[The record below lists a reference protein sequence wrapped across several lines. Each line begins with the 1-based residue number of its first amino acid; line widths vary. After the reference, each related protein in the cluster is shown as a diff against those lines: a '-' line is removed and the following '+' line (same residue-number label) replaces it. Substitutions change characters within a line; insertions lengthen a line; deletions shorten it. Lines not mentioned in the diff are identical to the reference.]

1 MMIRDATPDDAQRL
15 AEIYNYYILNSTAT
29 FEEDP
34 LTEGQMADRIEA
46 VTKTY
51 PWLVA
56 ERDGEVAG
64 YAYASQF
71 KSRCAYRKTVE
82 TSIYFDRGHTSKGM
96 GARLYET
103 LLARIG
109 LLGFHT
115 AIGMLALPN
124 AQSVGLH
131 EKLGFSRVGELSEVG
146 YKFGKYIDVA
156 YYQKLL

>member
-1 MMIRDATPDDAQRL
+1 
-15 AEIYNYYILNSTAT
+15 
-29 FEEDP
+29 
-34 LTEGQMADRIEA
+34 
-46 VTKTY
+46 
-51 PWLVA
+51 
-56 ERDGEVAG
+56 
-64 YAYASQF
+64 
-71 KSRCAYRKTVE
+71 
-82 TSIYFDRGHTSKGM
+82 M